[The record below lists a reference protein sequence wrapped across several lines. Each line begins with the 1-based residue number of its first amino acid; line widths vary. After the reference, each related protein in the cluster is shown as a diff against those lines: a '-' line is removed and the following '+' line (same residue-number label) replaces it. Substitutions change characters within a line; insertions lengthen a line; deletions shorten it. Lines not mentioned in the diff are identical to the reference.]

1 MRLCCVGHH
10 LSATAFIFISVV
22 FLEDSVVAT
31 DAAADLEATSTSTAD
46 WGSSAVITI
55 INDNFI
61 GESVP

>member
-10 LSATAFIFISVV
+10 LSATAFIFI
-22 FLEDSVVAT
+22 LEDSVVAT
-31 DAAADLEATSTSTAD
+31 DDAADLEATSTD
-46 WGSSAVITI
+46 WGSSAVIAI